1 MNSSKIKYSAVIL
14 LLLSGAFMTSC
25 KKHHTAPEVPPPSW
39 SVDTSGKYPATMTA
53 VVAPPQ
59 DMDPYVTTSDEIGAF
74 VGTDCRGIGRVITL
88 NHENMFFIMIH
99 GTASEQSM
107 ISFQYYRSWDKHLY
121 KTGPVLNF
129 AADGNFGT
137 ADAPEILYLT
147 PAN

>member
-1 MNSSKIKYSAVIL
+1 MKKYLVLLILCLAAVYL
-14 LLLSGAFMTSC
+14 AGC

-39 SVDTSGKYPATMTA
+39 SVDTSGQYPATMTA

-59 DMDPYVTTSDEIGAF
+59 DMDPYVTASDEMGAF
-74 VGTDCRGIGRVITL
+74 VGTDCRGIGRMITI

-99 GTASEQSM
+99 GKASEQSM

-121 KTGPVLNF
+121 KTGPILNF

-137 ADAPEILYLT
+137 ADAPEILYLV
-147 PAN
+147 PSN